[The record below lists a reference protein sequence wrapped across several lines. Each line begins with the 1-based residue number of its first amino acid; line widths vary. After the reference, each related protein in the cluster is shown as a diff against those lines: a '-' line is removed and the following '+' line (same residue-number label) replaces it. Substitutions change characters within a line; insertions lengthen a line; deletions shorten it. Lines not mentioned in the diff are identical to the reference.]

1 MFYAWGPFNSAQ
13 ILQQTFFI
21 FQIYHVDYLRL
32 IKLYG
37 VQDVKVPNLSK
48 SKEEKEEDKK
58 TEALPQRYVNSWS
71 QSA

>member
-1 MFYAWGPFNSAQ
+1 MFYAWGPFNFAQ
-13 ILQQTFFI
+13 ILQQTLFI

-48 SKEEKEEDKK
+48 SKEEKEEEKK
-58 TEALPQRYVNSWS
+58 TEAPPQRYVNSWS